1 MVLKDLLR
9 LGGKRM
15 KAIRKILSDET
26 RLKTASPKQTN
37 QSKQVDKK
45 REAMRGP
52 RKRSLHPRIWL
63 KSPAS

>member
-26 RLKTASPKQTN
+26 RLKNGIAKANKSEQT
-37 QSKQVDKK
+37 S
-45 REAMRGP
+45 R
-52 RKRSLHPRIWL
+52 
-63 KSPAS
+63 